1 MIHRFRKP
9 LLIALALT
17 AISVSLNAGELK
29 PSFARPGKLVVDD
42 SFGRAKLGKGWA
54 AVKGDWRIKGGVLTA
69 AEKKADKHAA
79 VLNFARPNTDSIV
92 SFRFKLDGPKT
103 FNLSFNH
110 AKGHLF
116 RIIAGPD
123 GLVLQKDKN
132 KKDPKS
138 KPVRMSTAKGP
149 FKQGCWFDMLVEVRG
164 DKVVAQTS
172 NGLKVSGSHPDFAT
186 KKPNY
191 RFVMK
196 GQHLLIDDLKI
207 WDVAD

>member
-1 MIHRFRKP
+1 MYKISS
-9 LLIALALT
+9 LVAAALT
-17 AISVSLNAGELK
+17 VGAISLSAGELK
-29 PSFARPGKLVVDD
+29 PTFATPGKLVVDE
-42 SFGRAKLGKGWA
+42 SFDDAKLGKDWA
-54 AVKGDWRIKGGVLTA
+54 LVNVKGDWQIKEGVLTG
-69 AEKKADKHAA
+69 AEKQADKHAA
-79 VLNFARPNTDSIV
+79 VLNFQRPNTDSII
-92 SFRFKLDGPKT
+92 SIRFKLEGIET

-116 RIIAGPD
+116 RVIVGPD
-123 GLVLQKDKN
+123 RLVLQKDKN

-138 KPVRMSTAKGP
+138 KPIRMATAEGV
-149 FKQGCWFDMLVEVRG
+149 FKKGCWFRLLVEVKG

-172 NGLKVSGSHPDFAT
+172 NNLRVSGSHSDFAT

-207 WDVAD
+207 WEVAD